1 MADVPKGNPRVG
13 RGNFFAV
20 DWRCVEDATRQGEGV
35 NPALAYLTLARHT
48 SRNHQS
54 TTASATAICGK
65 LGLSRGRAENAL
77 RTLQNVGLISVPQRG
92 TFRRLTP
99 WAGLKAEREKLT
111 DRQREIVRR
120 VLSRRNPIVSSADP
134 DYQVAY
140 GLKQRG
146 ILALADGKPGKSR
159 FQITAPDLVWLP
171 NTLVDGF
178 TNGDGPLARLRQAQ
192 NPEAIRLLIDC
203 YRHANLAEDS
213 GLPWGLLRRKY
224 RRAVADHH
232 GAFTIWGFA
241 ADGLTAQW
249 DPLFTRFKAM
259 GQEDGSAA
267 LWGTLALLTDAGLI
281 EEVTHLVEGLNAGA
295 QVIYPYALPGTGEP
309 EEREVQGAA
318 HEAALRVIHPER
330 HRQAQERLSAIPYL
344 CPVRSHITGVE
355 MVGVVRPT
363 HRAHTKRTAAWRAT
377 FLASCAGH
385 AEFFRLFG
393 QTAAKSVA

>member
-1 MADVPKGNPRVG
+1 LAMVSTINIPAGSRPDWLGAWRRSRGWVPIG
-13 RGNFFAV
+13 R
-20 DWRCVEDATRQGEGV
+20 RSTRQPG
-35 NPALAYLTLARHT
+35 P
-48 SRNHQS
+48 SS
-54 TTASATAICGK
+54 T
-65 LGLSRGRAENAL
+65 
-77 RTLQNVGLISVPQRG
+77 
-92 TFRRLTP
+92 
-99 WAGLKAEREKLT
+99 
-111 DRQREIVRR
+111 
-120 VLSRRNPIVSSADP
+120 PI
-134 DYQVAY
+134 
-140 GLKQRG
+140 L
-146 ILALADGKPGKSR
+146 
-159 FQITAPDLVWLP
+159 
-171 NTLVDGF
+171 N
-178 TNGDGPLARLRQAQ
+178 
-192 NPEAIRLLIDC
+192 
-203 YRHANLAEDS
+203 
-213 GLPWGLLRRKY
+213 
-224 RRAVADHH
+224 H

-267 LWGTLALLTDAGLI
+267 LWGALALLTDAGLI

-330 HRQAQERLSAIPYL
+330 YRQAQERLSAIPYL